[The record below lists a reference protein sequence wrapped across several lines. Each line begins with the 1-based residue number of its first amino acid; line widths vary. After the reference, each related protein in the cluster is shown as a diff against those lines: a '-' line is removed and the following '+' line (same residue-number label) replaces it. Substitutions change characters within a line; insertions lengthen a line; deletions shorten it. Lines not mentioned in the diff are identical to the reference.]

1 MNDEQEEV
9 CRKVRSMA
17 GALVKKGAEP
27 SDVSFALSMIATE
40 LGLEITDGNISVF
53 PVVMSGITYAVANA
67 VEERDDFEP
76 VDEDA
81 TPMGATVH

>member
-17 GALVKKGAEP
+17 AALVKKGAEP

-67 VEERDDFEP
+67 VEDRGDLEP

-81 TPMGATVH
+81 TPIGATVH

>member
-17 GALVKKGAEP
+17 ESLVKKGAEP

-53 PVVMSGITYAVANA
+53 AVVMSGITYAVANA
-67 VEERDDFEP
+67 VEDRDDLEP

-81 TPMGATVH
+81 TPIGTTVH